1 MTKLTKLNQNEI
13 ACTVGA
19 SLAFKVVGTFSFVAN
34 KLVVNE
40 MAQSNLAFLDSSMA
54 FGCNR

>member
-1 MTKLTKLNQNEI
+1 MTKLRKLNQNET
-13 ACTVGA
+13 ACTAGA

-40 MAQSNLAFLDSSMA
+40 TA
-54 FGCNR
+54 